1 LEIEQVL
8 RQADPSTPAGLR
20 DRAVLELLY
29 ATGMRR
35 MEVVGIGVFDLDL
48 EQGLVRVRHGKGNRQ
63 RVIPVGERACRW
75 VERYLAE
82 VRPSLVVEPDDGTL
96 FLSDGGQAFHLQYFS
111 GKVRRYVQA
120 SGVHKPGGCHLI
132 RHTVAT
138 LMLDGGADIRF
149 VQHMLGHAEISTT
162 QIYTQVAVK
171 SLQEV
176 YRRSHPAARLERRA
190 AAPAAGEGGAEELLA
205 ALAEEEDAGGE
216 LGEDE
221 EEP

>member
-1 LEIEQVL
+1 V
-8 RQADPSTPAGLR
+8 
-20 DRAVLELLY
+20 
-29 ATGMRR
+29 
-35 MEVVGIGVFDLDL
+35 
-48 EQGLVRVRHGKGNRQ
+48 
-63 RVIPVGERACRW
+63 PVGEW
-75 VERYLAE
+75 YLAE

-111 GKVRRYVQA
+111 GKVRRYVKA

-176 YRRSHPAARLERRA
+176 YRRSHPAARLERQA
-190 AAPAAGEGGAEELLA
+190 ASPAAGEDGAEELLA
-205 ALAEEEDAGGE
+205 ALTEEEDADGE
-216 LGEDE
+216 LDGDEGEGG
-221 EEP
+221 